1 MEAVTP
7 GRDGEA
13 LPMEAVTPGRDG
25 EAFPVAVSSRWGGL
39 FHGRLW
45 ERWVSE
51 SGELTGLPS
60 PTAAGSGREA
70 GIARTRRATLNDV
83 VRSLPEGVASTSRI
97 ARLRAQVGFYAMA
110 GIAISGGN
118 LICLFRP
125 MGYEGATIG
134 STIAFKTLMFLTVTC
149 VTTPYYSAFD
159 SRLFRRVSVVWL
171 GHRFPSGLSPS
182 HST

>member
-1 MEAVTP
+1 MTP
-7 GRDGEA
+7 LSPGVDGHA
-13 LPMEAVTPGRDG
+13 L
-25 EAFPVAVSSRWGGL
+25 PVAVTSRWGGV
-39 FHGRLW
+39 FSGRHW

-51 SGELTGLPS
+51 SGEL
-60 PTAAGSGREA
+60 SGQSASQPEA
-70 GIARTRRATLNDV
+70 GFARRASLVDV
-83 VRSLPEGVASTSRI
+83 VRSLPAETASTSRI
-97 ARLRAQVGFYAMA
+97 ARLRTQVVFYAMA

-159 SRLFRRVSVVWL
+159 SRLFRQVSVVW
-171 GHRFPSGLSPS
+171 GHGFPSGLSPS